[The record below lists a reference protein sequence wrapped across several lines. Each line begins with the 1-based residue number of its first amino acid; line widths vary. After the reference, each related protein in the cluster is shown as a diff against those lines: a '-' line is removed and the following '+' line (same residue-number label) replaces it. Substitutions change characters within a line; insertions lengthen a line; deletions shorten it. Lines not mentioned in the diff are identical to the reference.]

1 MLSAG
6 YKPTD
11 KKKKTQLGEGGGR
24 RSPEPEE
31 GGPGRGLGN
40 LEFTGVSYKHRHHSL
55 LIHIV
60 CPVWVPRGLHF
71 LLAFQLHTRPQ
82 LAVANCNQQVRNVGS
97 PKRNYLQR
105 WEPFWEI

>member
-1 MLSAG
+1 MLTVG

-11 KKKKTQLGEGGGR
+11 KKKKKIGEGWRARAQSPKREGHPEGR
-24 RSPEPEE
+24 ETSNSQEC
-31 GGPGRGLGN
+31 LIN
-40 LEFTGVSYKHRHHSL
+40 TGTISL
-55 LIHIV
+55 LIHIL

-105 WEPFWEI
+105 WEPFWEM

>member
-1 MLSAG
+1 MLNVG
-6 YKPTD
+6 YRPRD
-11 KKKKTQLGEGGGR
+11 KKKKKKLVGEGRGAQSRKREGHPEGR
-24 RSPEPEE
+24 
-31 GGPGRGLGN
+31 GN
-40 LEFTGVSYKHRHHSL
+40 LEFSGATHKHGHHSVF
-55 LIHIV
+55 IHIL

-105 WEPFWEI
+105 WEPFWEM